1 MRFLVLTPLFFLLF
15 SCSTKVDS
23 IESASEI
30 NSFDDI
36 SIDYAVNFDLIP
48 TDDGYNLLILS
59 PENGEI
65 EQSHFIKTLT
75 KPKLISLTSTFNG
88 MLCAINSQ
96 NYLSGVSSEKYV
108 YDSLILQKIASNEI
122 QVFGDESNH
131 SLEKII
137 ANQSNIVFYN
147 GFGDGFPN
155 EEKLNQLGVSTIPIY
170 DWRENHP
177 LGKAEWIK
185 LAGVITGKIDEANKL
200 FQSIVL
206 EYNRLQTI
214 VDSVSSNPTV
224 TAGSFYGDVWYAPGG
239 ESYFA
244 TLLKDAGANYQYK
257 ESKGTASLELS
268 LEQVLDDNIE
278 IEYWINP
285 TVDTK
290 TKVLQMNPQLKH
302 LSAFENGMFC
312 YSGQMTKFWE
322 QSAIMPHLLLHDL
335 IQVLHPE
342 LSLKRELYFYKNIQ

>member
-1 MRFLVLTPLFFLLF
+1 M
-15 SCSTKVDS
+15 K
-23 IESASEI
+23 ESVTAIQSPDE
-30 NSFDDI
+30 I

-48 TDDGYNLLILS
+48 TEGGYNLLILS

-65 EQSHFIKTLT
+65 EQTHVIKTSN
-75 KPKLISLTSTFNG
+75 KPKIISLTSTLNG

-96 NYLSGVSSEKYV
+96 NYLSGVSNEKYV
-108 YDSLILQKIASNEI
+108 FDSFILQKIKTNEI
-122 QVFGDESNH
+122 QIFGDESNH

-137 ANQSNIVFYN
+137 ASQSNIVFYN

-185 LAGVITGKIDEANKL
+185 LAGVITGKTDEANKL
-200 FQSIVL
+200 FQSIVVV
-206 EYNRLQTI
+206 YNRLQSIADTI
-214 VDSVSSNPTV
+214 PFQPRAF
-224 TAGSFYGDVWYAPGG
+224 AGSFYGDIWYAPGG

-244 TLLKDAGANYQYK
+244 TLLKDAGSNYQYR
-257 ESKGTASLELS
+257 ESKGTASLQLS
-268 LEQVLDDNIE
+268 LEQIMDDNIE

-290 TKVLQMNPQLKH
+290 EKVLQMNPQLKY
-302 LSAFENGMFC
+302 LNAYENGMFC

-322 QSAIMPHLLLHDL
+322 QSAIMPHLMLQDL
-335 IQVLHPE
+335 IQILHPE
-342 LSLKRELYFYKNIQ
+342 LALERELYFYQNIN